1 MPSQDKSNAKWSS
14 SRISWTSKFVVRSE
28 RTKKMELMFE
38 KLDTHSNQIETL
50 YECRF
55 LETGYADKPEPERTT
70 ADLRRQT
77 ELRDQANEFVRSF
90 LTEKNA
96 MDHMIDLLNEKLH
109 STAAQVLSIRQARST
124 SGARDRETWNENRM
138 FKPQEV
144 LSKETSPADMDLWVE
159 SMEQYAE
166 SSYILM
172 QHVY

>member
-1 MPSQDKSNAKWSS
+1 
-14 SRISWTSKFVVRSE
+14 
-28 RTKKMELMFE
+28 MFE
-38 KLDTHSNQIETL
+38 KLDAHSNQIEAL

-109 STAAQVLSIRQARST
+109 STEAQGLSIRQARST

-144 LSKETSPADMDLWVE
+144 LSKETSPADIDL
-159 SMEQYAE
+159 
-166 SSYILM
+166 
-172 QHVY
+172 